1 MERLTR
7 DGIATALRAL
17 ANEIENPGTPIELI
31 VVGGAAL
38 VLLYDARD
46 TTKDVDAFA
55 TDATATA
62 RLRAAAQRVA
72 ALLGLPDDWLNDAAR
87 GYAQGVS
94 RGPVLLET
102 PSLVVRTLAPAQLL
116 AMKLCAWRD
125 DLDVSDARLL
135 LSKIPGD
142 RDLVWLAVAPHLLP
156 GRELKASYAFAD
168 LWEAD
173 RGA

>member
-1 MERLTR
+1 VERLTR
-7 DGIATALRAL
+7 GRIVAALRAL
-17 ANEIENPGTPIELI
+17 ASEIKGPGTPVELI

-46 TTKDVDAFA
+46 TTKDVDAFSGDA
-55 TDATATA
+55 ATAA
-62 RLRAAAQRVA
+62 QLREAAGRVA
-72 ALLGLPDDWLNDAAR
+72 DRFGLPNDWLNDAAR
-87 GYAQGVS
+87 GYAHGLS

-102 PSLVVRTLAPAQLL
+102 PSLVVRTLTPGQLL

-125 DLDVSDARLL
+125 DVDVSDARLL
-135 LSKIPGD
+135 LSKMPGD
-142 RDLVWLAVAPHLLP
+142 RDAVWLAVAPHLLP